1 MGDEK
6 SLVATTGGH
15 ESMWSTFDQQ
25 TPPFPCSLFSSGI
38 IKIEEQPLATTYSYI
53 HSLWPCHSNHLL
65 FTCQPTFLF
74 CDSCCAPLFL
84 LLMFFFFSRLA
95 VEGSFAFSFV
105 EGVLVKAI
113 REGKWVLLDEINLAS
128 AETLQR
134 LSGLLEVDT
143 PLRIFFLDILVY
155 KLQIFTSY

>member
-1 MGDEK
+1 M
-6 SLVATTGGH
+6 
-15 ESMWSTFDQQ
+15 
-25 TPPFPCSLFSSGI
+25 
-38 IKIEEQPLATTYSYI
+38 
-53 HSLWPCHSNHLL
+53 
-65 FTCQPTFLF
+65 
-74 CDSCCAPLFL
+74 
-84 LLMFFFFSRLA
+84 
-95 VEGSFAFSFV
+95 EGSFAFSFV